1 MNTRKRFLA
10 LACLP
15 LIALGACG
23 QQDEPQTEPST
34 SHSSSSTTAKP
45 SDSKSPEPTT
55 SSSQP
60 GTSATEVAPEPAAA
74 APYVVECLEG
84 VPGPA
89 QWSDGTMR
97 FSQDC
102 YDQGVANRGAYQCPG
117 TDAFFDDPAD
127 CNSANLGGDPA
138 YDTMYPGGLP
148 PSDPPRADDC
158 VGPAAVC
165 GYYDE
170 NGNPINFNKLTGES
184 TPR

>member
-1 MNTRKRFLA
+1 MNTRKRLLA

-23 QQDEPQTEPST
+23 QQDEPHSEPST
-34 SHSSSSTTAKP
+34 SASSTSARPTE
-45 SDSKSPEPTT
+45 SKSPQPTT
-55 SSSQP
+55 STPQPDTSS
-60 GTSATEVAPEPAAA
+60 SEAVAEPAVAE
-74 APYVVECLEG
+74 PYVVECEPSP
-84 VPGPA
+84 PGPSL
-89 QWSDGTMR
+89 WSDGVVR

-127 CNSANLGGDPA
+127 CNSGNLGGDPA

-148 PSDPPRADDC
+148 PSDPPRADGC